1 MTRPDDSGS
10 AELPDLVTGALA
22 DEPTSTG
29 DHPALIDQSPLAS
42 LEQVFDT
49 GSMSGAGHAEGTSD
63 DIAVEDRAAALAR
76 LRSLVDRTRPVS
88 MADQRT
94 LPVLPGLEGLLPGRG
109 LQRGSTV
116 QVGGHAGA
124 TALALAM
131 AAGPTRAGSWVA
143 CVGLAELGWA
153 AAAEA
158 GVDLDRVAVVRTPD
172 ASWGTVTAALVDA
185 FDVVLCGL
193 GHSPS
198 STEARRL
205 TARARERGSVL
216 ILVGGRTAGA
226 GPARRA
232 WPGAADVELSVISSE
247 WSGIGVGWGRLGQ
260 RRVTL
265 EVGGR
270 RGLSRARRVDLWLP
284 GPSGVI
290 TVADVADGGSS
301 AAGADD
307 DAVGDGVV
315 TPLRRV
321 G

>member
-1 MTRPDDSGS
+1 MSGS
-10 AELPDLVTGALA
+10 GIVEHGESDNSPATDDGSV
-22 DEPTSTG
+22 G
-29 DHPALIDQSPLAS
+29 D
-42 LEQVFDT
+42 
-49 GSMSGAGHAEGTSD
+49 
-63 DIAVEDRAAALAR
+63 DRAAAVAR

-94 LPVLPGLEGLLPGRG
+94 LPVLAGLEDLLPGRG

-116 QVGGHAGA
+116 QVGGQVGA

-131 AAGPTRAGSWVA
+131 VAGPTRAGSWVA

-172 ASWGTVTAALVDA
+172 ASWATVTAALVDA

-193 GHSPS
+193 GHAPS

-226 GPARRA
+226 GPLRRA
-232 WPGAADVELSVISSE
+232 WPGAADVELSVVSSE
-247 WSGIGVGWGRLGQ
+247 WSGIGDGWGRLGQ

-270 RGLSRARRVDLWLP
+270 RGLSRSRRVDLWLP
-284 GPSGVI
+284 GIAGVI
-290 TVADVADGGSS
+290 TVADGVGGSS
-301 AAGADD
+301 GGGRGGGRGGEHGGAAGGEH
-307 DAVGDGVV
+307 GDGVV

>member
-1 MTRPDDSGS
+1 M
-10 AELPDLVTGALA
+10 
-22 DEPTSTG
+22 
-29 DHPALIDQSPLAS
+29 PLAS
-42 LEQVFDT
+42 IEQVFDT
-49 GSMSGAGHAEGTSD
+49 GSVSGVGVVEDGESGDGDVAAGDGT
-63 DIAVEDRAAALAR
+63 AGDRAAAVAR

-116 QVGGHAGA
+116 QVGGHVGA

-193 GHSPS
+193 GHAPS
-198 STEARRL
+198 TTEARRL

-232 WPGAADVELSVISSE
+232 WPGAADVEMSVISSE
-247 WSGIGVGWGRLGQ
+247 WSGIGSGWGRLGQ

-284 GPSGVI
+284 GPAGVV
-290 TVADVADGGSS
+290 TVVDAVVDT
-301 AAGADD
+301 
-307 DAVGDGVV
+307 AVGDTAGGSAVGGAVGGAVV

>member
-1 MTRPDDSGS
+1 
-10 AELPDLVTGALA
+10 
-22 DEPTSTG
+22 
-29 DHPALIDQSPLAS
+29 
-42 LEQVFDT
+42 
-49 GSMSGAGHAEGTSD
+49 
-63 DIAVEDRAAALAR
+63 
-76 LRSLVDRTRPVS
+76 

-116 QVGGHAGA
+116 QVGGHVGA

-158 GVDLDRVAVVRTPD
+158 GVDLERVAVVRTPD

-198 STEARRL
+198 VTDARRL

-226 GPARRA
+226 GPTRRP
-232 WPGAADVELSVISSE
+232 WPEAADVDLSVISSE
-247 WSGIGVGWGRLGQ
+247 WSGIGRGWGRLGQ

-270 RGLSRARRVDLWLP
+270 RGSSRSRRVELLLP
-284 GPSGVI
+284 GPSGAVALDL
-290 TVADVADGGSS
+290 TVGDLAGGT
-301 AAGADD
+301 AGD
-307 DAVGDGVV
+307 DAVV